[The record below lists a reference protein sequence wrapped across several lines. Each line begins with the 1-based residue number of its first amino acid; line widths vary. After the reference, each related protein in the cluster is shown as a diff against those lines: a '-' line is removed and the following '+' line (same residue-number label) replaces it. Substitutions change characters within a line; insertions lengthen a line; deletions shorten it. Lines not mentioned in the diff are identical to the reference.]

1 MRVLQYVAMCIWSSY
16 IAIYSYNQLLPHITD
31 EGTVRLSD
39 GAVDYEGRVE
49 VYLNGQWGTVCDD
62 SFGIEDAN
70 VVCRQLG
77 HLSARTVEPR
87 STFGYGAGAILLDDV
102 ACVGN
107 ESRLVDCPRRSSGH
121 DCGHHEDVGV
131 TCNPC
136 PLGKH

>member
-1 MRVLQYVAMCIWSSY
+1 MGLHTY
-16 IAIYSYNQLLPHITD
+16 ILIIVNYCKHFITD
-31 EGTVRLSD
+31 EGAIRLAD

-87 STFGYGAGAILLDDV
+87 RTFGYGGGAILLDDV
-102 ACVGN
+102 ACLGN
-107 ESRLVDCPRRSSGH
+107 ESRLVDCPRRASGH
-121 DCGHHEDVGV
+121 NCGHHEDVGV
-131 TCNPC
+131 RCNPC
-136 PLGKH
+136 PLGKPYL